1 MKKKRDAKG
10 FGWYKC
16 CPILVEKDR
25 ERVRDR
31 KQARKQRALMQI
43 DQNRPFWV
51 IDIIVEIL
59 GVSYIY
65 LAMCS
70 IGLCQK

>member
-25 ERVRDR
+25 ERVRDK

-65 LAMCS
+65 
-70 IGLCQK
+70 I

>member
-25 ERVRDR
+25 ERVRDK

-43 DQNRPFWV
+43 DQNRPF
-51 IDIIVEIL
+51 
-59 GVSYIY
+59 
-65 LAMCS
+65 
-70 IGLCQK
+70 